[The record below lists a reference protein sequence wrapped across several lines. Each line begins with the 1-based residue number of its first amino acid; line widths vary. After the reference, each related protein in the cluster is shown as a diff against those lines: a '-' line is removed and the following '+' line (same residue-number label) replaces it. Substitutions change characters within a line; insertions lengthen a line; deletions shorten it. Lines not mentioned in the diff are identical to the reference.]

1 MSSFSRVIKLARL
14 GEEPRL
20 IPAWDAAG
28 TPDSEAAAAI
38 AGPPEEA
45 AAPEAPVEPPSA
57 AAIQAEAYRI
67 GFEQGLADGRRAAE
81 LEQAELLSRLRR
93 LVETAR
99 LEHRRV
105 LREAEEQLLV
115 LALAAA
121 ERILS
126 RKLEEG
132 DRKLLEDFLTEALG
146 EVVEATHGPSA
157 VLIRVNPQD
166 FEFVRG
172 VLAAAFGGEESP
184 RLLADPRVEAGG
196 CVVETSAAV
205 IDSTP
210 TERLRQVARL
220 FRQAHELEYRP

>member
-1 MSSFSRVIKLARL
+1 MSSSNRVIKLARL
-14 GEEPRL
+14 GEEPCL
-20 IPAWDAAG
+20 IPAWRAEGGPEPPAPDTGAG
-28 TPDSEAAAAI
+28 EPAETGAEPAESPVFDSEAI
-38 AGPPEEA
+38 R
-45 AAPEAPVEPPSA
+45 
-57 AAIQAEAYRI
+57 AEAYRI
-67 GFEQGLADGRRAAE
+67 GFEQGFEDGRRAAE
-81 LEQAELLSRLRR
+81 VEQAELLGRLRR
-93 LVETAR
+93 LVETAQV
-99 LEHRRV
+99 EHRRI

-121 ERILS
+121 ERVLS

-132 DRKLLEDFLTEALG
+132 DRKLLEDFLAEALG
-146 EVVEATHGPSA
+146 EVAEATRGPAA

-172 VLAAAFGGEESP
+172 VVAAAFGGEGSP